1 MVYFC
6 IACLVLSFCF
16 IPFHVC
22 CSSFSCCC
30 PRTFCTG
37 STCLTL
43 PTRQQV
49 SSLKGCTRGSNTP
62 DRKNKLTG
70 IRPPH
75 EASVVIKSITHG
87 TLYLLLAS
95 SSTIITSTLHHHHP
109 QHHHHIFRES
119 SPTKTLRKLIPIPS
133 LTNFSL

>member
-75 EASVVIKSITHG
+75 EASVVIKPLSHRH
-87 TLYLLLAS
+87 
-95 SSTIITSTLHHHHP
+95 TIPFARVS
-109 QHHHHIFRES
+109 QHHHHLQLSITSTPPSISFANPRHQ
-119 SPTKTLRKLIPIPS
+119 KTLRKLIPIPS
-133 LTNFSL
+133 LTYFSF